1 MAMNSRD
8 YLDRKTLIVGDV
20 NSGKTTLCREILE
33 DLCRQGLGDR
43 IAVIDLAPEIP
54 EEILRNRGLKGVGG
68 RLLPPDGSGAVYLHV
83 PVIAPR
89 LTSATEEEALEKA
102 RRNRDAVEGFF
113 RQFETSGRDILFIN
127 DVSLYL
133 QAGDPGRLAAILEK
147 AQTAVV
153 NGYFG
158 ETLGPGA
165 LSRREREAMEKLAEW
180 FESRGPVVAMPR
192 ETPVSGKILV
202 AMSGGVDS
210 SVAALLLADRGFD
223 IAGLTLF
230 RQGDGSAGYGPGDA
244 EDAAKVCRMLGI
256 PHHTVDFTADLERLV
271 IEPFLAEYRQGR
283 TPNPCVLCN
292 RDIKFGMVLEKA
304 RQLGYGGL
312 ATGHYA
318 RIADRGGK
326 PALAVPKDRRKD
338 QTYFLYRVR
347 REALGRI
354 HFPLGEYA
362 KQDVRELATRA
373 GLPVSQREESQDVCF
388 IPRGGI
394 GPFLEARLSGQGPG
408 RMVDGRG
415 QVVGTHRGIIHYTI
429 GQRARLSAGRGD
441 LLYVVSIHPAE
452 NLVVVGPRDA
462 LRSRGLEAGDV
473 NLLVDEMPAAAHA
486 KIRYAHRPAPCRV
499 EAGSGSLK
507 VTFDEPQEGVTPG
520 QSVVLYGDGI
530 VLGGGTIRR
539 VLDGGESQP

>member
-1 MAMNSRD
+1 MNGRD
-8 YLDRKTLIVGDV
+8 YLNKKTLIVGDV
-20 NSGKTTLCREILE
+20 NSGKTTLCRKILE
-33 DLCRQGLGDR
+33 DLCRQGLGER

-54 EEILRNRGLKGVGG
+54 EGSLRNRGLKGVGG
-68 RLLPPDGSGAVYLHV
+68 RLQPPAGSGAAWLHA

-89 LTSATEEEALEKA
+89 LTSSSEAEALEKA
-102 RRNRDAVEGFF
+102 GRNREAIEILLK
-113 RQFETSGRDILFIN
+113 QFEASGRDILFVN

-133 QAGDPGRLAAILEK
+133 QAGDPERLAGLLDRAT
-147 AQTAVV
+147 TAVV
-153 NGYFG
+153 NGYLG
-158 ETLGPGA
+158 EKLGPGE
-165 LSRREREAMEKLAEW
+165 LSRRERKAMEKMAEW
-180 FESRGPVVAMPR
+180 FRSFGSVITMFREGPA
-192 ETPVSGKILV
+192 SGTILV

-210 SVAALLLADRGFD
+210 SVAALLLVERGFD

-230 RQGDGSAGYGPGDA
+230 RQGDESAGYGPRDV

-256 PHHTVDFTADLERLV
+256 PHHAIDFTRDLERLV
-271 IEPFLAEYRQGR
+271 INPFLEEYRRGR

-304 RQLGYGGL
+304 RQMGCGGL

-347 REALGRI
+347 REALGQI
-354 HFPLGEYA
+354 HFPLGEYT
-362 KQDVRELATRA
+362 KQDIRKLATRA
-373 GLPVSQREESQDVCF
+373 GLPVSLREDSQDVCF

-394 GPFLEARLSGQGPG
+394 GPFLEARLSDSGPG

-441 LLYVVSIHPAE
+441 LLYVVSIDPAE
-452 NLVVVGPRDA
+452 NLVVVGPREA

-499 EAGSGSLK
+499 EADSSSLT
-507 VTFDEPQEGVTPG
+507 VIFDEPQEGVTPG
-520 QSVVLYGDGI
+520 QSVVLYEDGV

-539 VLDGGESQP
+539 ASNGGESQP

>member
-1 MAMNSRD
+1 MD
-8 YLDRKTLIVGDV
+8 IETCLDKKTLILGDV

-33 DLCRQGLGDR
+33 DFCRQGLGGR
-43 IAVIDLAPEIP
+43 IAVVDLAPEIP
-54 EEILRNRGLKGVGG
+54 EEILRSRGLKGVGG
-68 RLLPPDGSGAVYLHV
+68 RLLPPAGSGVVYLHV

-89 LTSATEEEALEKA
+89 LTSATEQEALEKA
-102 RRNRDAVEGFF
+102 RRNRELIEGVF
-113 RQFETSGRDILFIN
+113 RQVEALGRDILLVN

-133 QAGDPGRLAAILEK
+133 QAGDPERLAGLLDRA
-147 AQTAVV
+147 ATAVV

-158 ETLGPGA
+158 RTLGPGE
-165 LSRREREAMEKLAEW
+165 LSRREREAMEKIAAW
-180 FESRGPVVAMPR
+180 FRARGSVITMPH
-192 ETPVSGKILV
+192 EPAASGKILV

-210 SVAALLLADRGFD
+210 SVAALLLAERGLD

-230 RQGDGSAGYGPGDA
+230 RQADGTVGYGPRDV

-256 PHHTVDFTADLERLV
+256 PHHAVDFGTDLERLV
-271 IEPFLAEYRQGR
+271 IEPFLAEYRRGR

-304 RQLGYGGL
+304 RQLGCGGL

-338 QTYFLYRVR
+338 QTYFLYRVK

-354 HFPLGEYA
+354 RFPLGEHT
-362 KQDVRELATRA
+362 KQEVRALASHA
-373 GLPVSQREESQDVCF
+373 GLPVSQREESQDICF

-394 GPFLEARLSGQGPG
+394 GTFLAERFPGMGPG
-408 RMVDGRG
+408 RMVDRLGHD
-415 QVVGTHRGIIHYTI
+415 VGVHRGIVHYTI

-441 LLYVVSIHPAE
+441 LLYVLAIDPAA
-452 NLVVVGPRDA
+452 NLVVVGPKEA
-462 LRSRGLEAGDV
+462 LLSGGLEAGEV
-473 NLLVDEMPAAAHA
+473 NLLVDDLPAVAQA

-499 EAGSGSLK
+499 EAGPDALR
-507 VTFDEPQEGVTPG
+507 VAFDEPQESVTPG
-520 QSVVLYGDGI
+520 QSVVLYRDGV

-539 VLDGGESQP
+539 ALDGGESPY